1 MFPLFKLFKKD
12 IIKFAWNHIK
22 ADDSATRFWAYIN
35 ICRFVASFDSPP
47 KIIIQVRSSALPCL
61 SHPTWRLFT
70 ATPRVVHHKIPYSIL
85 IISPVQRLLLT
96 LKNFHTPYLS
106 YPFLSS
112 SLPSSPLL
120 QVYVALLRSF
130 HPEGRELIRRALDT
144 LVPVL
149 PARLL
154 PEDFYK
160 VVKWTKKILADD
172 GYSMP
177 QLCHIWHMIIRFS
190 DVFYLY
196 RSQLVP
202 QMLNAITRIGLSAN
216 AAPEFRLVAV
226 AVADLV
232 ISWEIKKP
240 DRMPV
245 FMTGN
250 APPTMLT
257 PPLPTVR
264 KRLPSEE
271 TASLTQVPKTQSDVE
286 PGENKGSHGEE
297 SERSAKR
304 SRHEPP
310 DAAVLGGPGSQ
321 FLAKRAER
329 ETDTTSSDATST
341 TATVSSTDPAPSD
354 SRKRRNSFVESSVH
368 PAASEGPETQI
379 RASGSRPPTGPQS
392 GPPAVSNER
401 EGADESYTLPKA
413 LVQVLANF
421 VMRLCLFASDNSNA
435 VVSKLSSRCLRLFE
449 KMSALPAM
457 KSVPLPY
464 FERLLQNAMDGFN
477 LSTAPAVPFPDP
489 AAGPGQTPAAA
500 PAEKP
505 SAKPTQGSSSSN
517 SRATPQGFSDTML
530 CNFLDIA
537 SSSLVCVGGPNKLF
551 EQNAFLLKDL
561 HGPVFASESLKVHE
575 SYRKFL
581 KTVSY

>member
-1 MFPLFKLFKKD
+1 M
-12 IIKFAWNHIK
+12 
-22 ADDSATRFWAYIN
+22 
-35 ICRFVASFDSPP
+35 
-47 KIIIQVRSSALPCL
+47 
-61 SHPTWRLFT
+61 
-70 ATPRVVHHKIPYSIL
+70 
-85 IISPVQRLLLT
+85 
-96 LKNFHTPYLS
+96 
-106 YPFLSS
+106 
-112 SLPSSPLL
+112 
-120 QVYVALLRSF
+120 ALLRSF

-232 ISWEIKKP
+232 ISWEIKRP
-240 DRMPV
+240 DKMPI

-250 APPTMLT
+250 TPTSMLT
-257 PPLPTVR
+257 PPLPNTR

-271 TASLTQVPKTQSDVE
+271 SAPLTQGPRSQSESESVE
-286 PGENKGSHGEE
+286 TKAPHVEE
-297 SERSAKR
+297 SDRASKR
-304 SRHEPP
+304 SRHEVG
-310 DAAVLGGPGSQ
+310 DTAVLGAGTGSQ
-321 FLAKRAER
+321 FLSKKVEKDSDSSVPATVE
-329 ETDTTSSDATST
+329 SSDKAVTNSDPSAAPPPPPVSAPAAT
-341 TATVSSTDPAPSD
+341 D
-354 SRKRRNSFVESSVH
+354 SRKRRNSFADP
-368 PAASEGPETQI
+368 PANPAIVEGPDGQI
-379 RASGSRPPTGPQS
+379 RAQGTRPQNAPHQGSSVVTS
-392 GPPAVSNER
+392 ER
-401 EGADESYTLPKA
+401 EGADESYTLPKT
-413 LVQVLANF
+413 LVTILANF
-421 VMRLCLFASDNSNA
+421 VIRLCLFASDNSNA
-435 VVSKLSSRCLRLFE
+435 VVAKLSSRCLRLFE

-457 KSVPLPY
+457 KTVALSY
-464 FERLLQNAMDGFN
+464 YERLLQNAIDSFN
-477 LSTAPAVPFPDP
+477 LSTAPAAVPFPDP
-489 AAGPGQTPAAA
+489 AVVAGAGPAAA
-500 PAEKP
+500 AGPPPAEKP
-505 SAKPTQGSSSSN
+505 PVKPTQGSSSSS
-517 SRATPQGFSDTML
+517 SRVTSQGFSDTML

-561 HGPVFASESLKVHE
+561 HAPVFASESLRVHE
-575 SYRKFL
+575 SYKKFL
-581 KTVSY
+581 KTVSCYNTVSVKLFLTL

>member
-1 MFPLFKLFKKD
+1 VPSDL
-12 IIKFAWNHIK
+12 
-22 ADDSATRFWAYIN
+22 
-35 ICRFVASFDSPP
+35 SPY
-47 KIIIQVRSSALPCL
+47 
-61 SHPTWRLFT
+61 T
-70 ATPRVVHHKIPYSIL
+70 
-85 IISPVQRLLLT
+85 
-96 LKNFHTPYLS
+96 
-106 YPFLSS
+106 S
-112 SLPSSPLL
+112 SLPIHLSSLISIF

-232 ISWEIKKP
+232 ISWEIKRP
-240 DRMPV
+240 DKMPV

-250 APPTMLT
+250 APASMLT
-257 PPLPTVR
+257 PPLPNVR

-271 TASLTQVPKTQSDVE
+271 SAPVTQGPRNQNDSESGDTKAPQ
-286 PGENKGSHGEE
+286 GEE
-297 SERSAKR
+297 SDRAAKR
-304 SRHEPP
+304 SRHEVSDP
-310 DAAVLGGPGSQ
+310 AVLGAGAGSQ
-321 FLAKRAER
+321 FLSKKVEKEPDSSLPEAVESS
-329 ETDTTSSDATST
+329 TTSC
-341 TATVSSTDPAPSD
+341 ATVSNSDPAAAD
-354 SRKRRNSFVESSVH
+354 SRKRRNSFADP
-368 PAASEGPETQI
+368 PANPAISEGPDGQI
-379 RASGSRPPTGPQS
+379 RAQAPRPHNPPHP
-392 GPPAVSNER
+392 GPPAVSSER

-421 VMRLCLFASDNSNA
+421 VIRLCLFASDNSNA
-435 VVSKLSSRCLRLFE
+435 VVAKLSSRCLRLFE

-457 KSVPLPY
+457 RSVPLNY
-464 FERLLQNAMDGFN
+464 YERLLQNAIDSFN
-477 LSTAPAVPFPDP
+477 LSNAPAVSLPDP
-489 AAGPGQTPAAA
+489 AGVPGAGPATAVP

-505 SAKPTQGSSSSN
+505 PVKPTQGSSSSS
-517 SRATPQGFSDTML
+517 SRVTSQGFSDTML

-561 HGPVFASESLKVHE
+561 HAPVFASESLRVHE
-575 SYRKFL
+575 SYKKFL
-581 KTVSY
+581 KTVSPYYPVSQKLSLAFDWLQ

>member
-1 MFPLFKLFKKD
+1 M
-12 IIKFAWNHIK
+12 
-22 ADDSATRFWAYIN
+22 
-35 ICRFVASFDSPP
+35 
-47 KIIIQVRSSALPCL
+47 
-61 SHPTWRLFT
+61 
-70 ATPRVVHHKIPYSIL
+70 
-85 IISPVQRLLLT
+85 
-96 LKNFHTPYLS
+96 
-106 YPFLSS
+106 
-112 SLPSSPLL
+112 
-120 QVYVALLRSF
+120 ALLRSF

-232 ISWEIKKP
+232 ISWEIKRP
-240 DRMPV
+240 DKMPV

-250 APPTMLT
+250 APTTMLT
-257 PPLPTVR
+257 PPLPNVR

-271 TASLTQVPKTQSDVE
+271 STQVTQGPKNQNDSEVGDTKA
-286 PGENKGSHGEE
+286 PHGEE
-297 SERSAKR
+297 SERAAKR
-304 SRHEPP
+304 SRHDVSDP
-310 DAAVLGGPGSQ
+310 AVLGAGPGSQ
-321 FLAKRAER
+321 FLTKKVEKESDSTVPEVVESTAAVP
-329 ETDTTSSDATST
+329 SSDPVVA
-341 TATVSSTDPAPSD
+341 D
-354 SRKRRNSFVESSVH
+354 SRKRRNSFTDPPANLAISEGSDGQVRALPSRPQNVPH
-368 PAASEGPETQI
+368 PA
-379 RASGSRPPTGPQS
+379 
-392 GPPAVSNER
+392 PPAVSSER

-421 VMRLCLFASDNSNA
+421 VIRLCLFASDNSNA
-435 VVSKLSSRCLRLFE
+435 VVAKLSSRCLRLFE

-457 KSVPLPY
+457 RSVPLNY
-464 FERLLQNAMDGFN
+464 YERLLQNAIDSFN

-489 AAGPGQTPAAA
+489 TAGGTGAGPTTAA
-500 PAEKP
+500 PPVEKP
-505 SAKPTQGSSSSN
+505 PVKPTQGSSSSS
-517 SRATPQGFSDTML
+517 SRVTSQGFSDTML

-551 EQNAFLLKDL
+551 EQNASLLKDL
-561 HGPVFASESLKVHE
+561 HAPVFASESLRVHE
-575 SYRKFL
+575 SYKKFL
-581 KTVSY
+581 KTVSLSLMCETVSHAVCR